1 MFTRAITRLPGADFA
16 DGLTT
21 VDLGRPDFAIIRRQH
36 QAYCRTLVDL
46 GVTVE
51 TLPALDGYPDAYFVE
66 DPAII
71 TEEVAIVNRPGATS
85 RRGEAQAIASAV
97 AQHRPVAR
105 IEAPGT
111 LEGGDVLF
119 VGKQVYV
126 GLSARTNRAGVA
138 QLADILAPHGY
149 SVQGV
154 PVEAGLHLKSSVS
167 LVAPDTLLVG
177 PPLAS
182 TDAWNGLRRLLVPPE
197 EDYAANAL
205 WINDHLLMAKGFPAT
220 RELLDGLGLPIIE
233 MEVSEARKMDGGLS
247 CMSLRF

>member
-21 VDLGRPDFAIIRRQH
+21 VDLGRPDYATICRQH
-36 QAYCRTLVDL
+36 QAYCRTLGDL

-71 TEEVAIVNRPGATS
+71 TEQVAIVTRPGAMS

-105 IEAPGT
+105 IEPPGT
-111 LEGGDVLF
+111 LEGGDVLI

-126 GLSARTNRAGVA
+126 GLSARTNRAGIE
-138 QLADILAPHGY
+138 QLADILAPQGFD
-149 SVQGV
+149 VTGV

-167 LVAPDTLLVG
+167 LVAPNTLLVG
-177 PPLAS
+177 PPLAKA
-182 TDAWNGLRRLLVPPE
+182 DAWNGLRRLLVPPD

-205 WINDHLLMAKGFPAT
+205 WINNHILMAKGFPAT
-220 RELLDGLGLPIIE
+220 REQLDGLGLPIIE